1 MKVAAAVIAAL
12 VLAISQPQQVFRA
25 NIDMVA
31 VYPLVTGPEGRFVTD
46 LRQQDFEVFDN
57 GQPADVTI
65 FSRDR
70 QPITA
75 LLLLDM
81 SASMEDRWMRV
92 RDAAVRFVD
101 ALEPADRLRIG
112 TFGSEIALSPHLTGD
127 KAILSRVL
135 REELWPGG
143 STPLWSAMSAG
154 MQSIPPESG
163 TLGPSSMNQG
173 RRPIVL
179 VTDGIDTSSAA
190 QAPVAA
196 RAIRE
201 QFMIYG
207 IGLEGKGLSTRLVDL
222 IGQTGGG
229 HFDLKR
235 SDDLGAAFLRLAD
248 ELHHQYLIGF
258 TPLAFDGQTHSLEV
272 RVKREGFR
280 VRAPTQ
286 FVAPVRK

>member
-1 MKVAAAVIAAL
+1 MKVAAALLAAL
-12 VLAISQPQQVFRA
+12 VLAVSLPKQAFRS

-31 VYPLVTGPEGRFVTD
+31 VYPLVTGPDGRFVTD
-46 LRQQDFEVFDN
+46 LRQQDFEAFDN
-57 GQPADVTI
+57 GKQVEITI

-75 LLLLDM
+75 VLLLDM
-81 SASMEDRWMRV
+81 SASMEDRWVRV
-92 RDAAVRFVD
+92 RDAALRFVD

-112 TFGSEIALSPHLTGD
+112 TFGSEIALSPHLAGD

-143 STPLWSAMSAG
+143 STPLWNAMSAG
-154 MQSIPPESG
+154 MQSNAVE
-163 TLGPSSMNQG
+163 TG

-179 VTDGIDTSSAA
+179 VTDGIDTSSAV
-190 QAPVAA
+190 QAPVTA
-196 RAIRE
+196 RAIKD

-235 SDDLGAAFLRLAD
+235 NDDLGAAFLRLAD

-258 TPLAFDGQTHSLEV
+258 TPAALDGQTHSLEIRV
-272 RVKREGFR
+272 RREGFR

>member
-1 MKVAAAVIAAL
+1 MKVAAAVTAAL
-12 VLAISQPQQVFRA
+12 VLAVFPRQQVFRS

-57 GQPADVTI
+57 GRPADVTI

-127 KAILSRVL
+127 KTILNRVL

-154 MQSIPPESG
+154 MQSNALE
-163 TLGPSSMNQG
+163 TG

-179 VTDGIDTSSAA
+179 VTDGIDTSSAV

-196 RAIRE
+196 RAVRD

-229 HFDLKR
+229 HFDLRR

-248 ELHHQYLIGF
+248 ELHYQYLIGF
-258 TPLAFDGQTHSLEV
+258 TPVALDGQTHSLEV
-272 RVKREGFR
+272 RVNREGFR

-286 FVAPVRK
+286 FVAPVIK